1 MAIDPKKAVLYE
13 HKQRVNEQP
22 SQNTYKPTPPAE
34 APTTRQQP
42 NEQTPS
48 GS

>member
-1 MAIDPKKAVLYE
+1 MAIDPRKAALYE
-13 HKQRVNEQP
+13 HKQRVHEQP

-34 APTTRQQP
+34 APSTSQQP
-42 NEQTPS
+42 KQPTQ